1 MQGRSLQQVRGALP
15 VGDDSTSEYTLKL
28 TLNDGLPAKK
38 LFSPVVLNSGSRA
51 LGTRP
56 HSSHSGCN
64 GITVYAKKS
73 SFSVL
78 GASALHTK
86 RTTKRKDKILI
97 LEGVLQDFTES
108 ITLTTGEFNQ
118 CFHNDTLT
126 IQFRATLIFV
136 TDPIESVSQCAVV
149 SGHNPIKMVK
159 LMFEDEL
166 FTDITIETGEKTFK
180 AHRAVLDSCSDVFK
194 IMFEI
199 DMKEKRQSVVMI
211 SDIDPE
217 VMADLLAYMYT
228 GTAPNLK
235 KLARKLLIDA
245 DKYNLPCLLGMCMNE
260 LKLNLTPANVAEILL
275 FADGTHLETRLT
287 ESLKEVCIKFIK
299 HHSSSV
305 YRSESWKKLKET
317 SFELAVEV
325 LENINT

>member
-15 VGDDSTSEYTLKL
+15 VGDDSTCEYILKL
-28 TLNDGLPAKK
+28 TLNDGLPAIK
-38 LFSPVVLNSGSRA
+38 LSLPVVNSGPLA
-51 LGTRP
+51 FGTRP
-56 HSSHSGCN
+56 HLSHSGCN

-126 IQFRATLIFV
+126 IQFRATLVFV

-149 SGHNPIKMVK
+149 SEHNPIKMVK

-180 AHRAVLDSCSDVFK
+180 AHRAVLSSCSDVFK
-194 IMFEI
+194 RMFEV
-199 DMKEKRQSVVMI
+199 DMKEKRQNVVTI

-235 KLARKLLIDA
+235 KLARELLIAA
-245 DKYNLPCLLGMCMNE
+245 DKYNLPCLLGMCVNE

-317 SFELAVEV
+317 SLELAVDV